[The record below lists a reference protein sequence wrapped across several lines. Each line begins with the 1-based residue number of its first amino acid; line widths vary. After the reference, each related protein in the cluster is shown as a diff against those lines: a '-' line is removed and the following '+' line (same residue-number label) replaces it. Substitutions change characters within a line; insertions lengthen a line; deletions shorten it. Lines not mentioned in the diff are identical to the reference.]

1 MFEIINKDKKHRLA
15 KYNAATNIGELQQE
29 MFNKQGIKK
38 ANIDD
43 RAVQQTQINSKHNKN
58 TSLITSLL
66 KAIIQHIQERQIN
79 GIHQIT

>member
-43 RAVQQTQINSKHNKN
+43 RAVQQTQMK
-58 TSLITSLL
+58 L
-66 KAIIQHIQERQIN
+66 
-79 GIHQIT
+79 

>member
-1 MFEIINKDKKHRLA
+1 
-15 KYNAATNIGELQQE
+15 

-66 KAIIQHIQERQIN
+66 KAII
-79 GIHQIT
+79 